1 MFRFLGRL
9 LVALFVLFFLRLFF
23 VAMRR
28 AISRGRRA
36 SGATPVGGAAGA
48 RKAAGRPAPPRID
61 RSAAEDVPFVEVESE
76 RAARS

>member
-9 LVALFVLFFLRLFF
+9 LVALFVLLVLRLFF
-23 VAMRR
+23 AAARR
-28 AISRGRRA
+28 AFSRGRRA
-36 SGATPVGGAAGA
+36 PGPTRVDGAAGTK
-48 RKAAGRPAPPRID
+48 RAAGRPASPRID